1 MKETE
6 VLLLGYPDRLVAY
19 VVLLEKEGFLPL
31 RRKLEEVLALLSCPV
46 QVSGGQQAEGIAKGI
61 RDPGELLVRLEDD
74 TLLPVTCGDVSVR
87 GVNKYA

>member
-6 VLLLGYPDRLVAY
+6 LLLRGYPDRLVAN

-31 RRKLEEVLALLSCPV
+31 RRKLEEVTLLSCPV